1 MAKIGYLYLRNG
13 QWEGKSLLPP
23 GWIERVSHA
32 TVDMHGTFEPEM
44 RYSNQFW
51 ALPKKQVYMAV
62 GYHCQM
68 IMVFP
73 QRDIVAV
80 TTARDFCPF
89 SRMADL
95 ISGAVQSEAALPPNP
110 AGAGLLANAIR
121 DVSGEKPPEMGP
133 TPEIASH
140 VSGKIYKFFGN
151 PLGVKS
157 LSLTFDDPNP
167 HYGLEMY
174 DLDPTKP
181 SQKSAGQL
189 GMDGLY
195 RTSGPSVF
203 GAVAMK
209 GKWSDDHT
217 LVIDRQTLGTGEGQK
232 WSLSFDGDKLSLRG
246 KGRDGREV
254 SVDGESGGLLHGL
267 E

>member
-1 MAKIGYLYLRNG
+1 
-13 QWEGKSLLPP
+13 
-23 GWIERVSHA
+23 
-32 TVDMHGTFEPEM
+32 
-44 RYSNQFW
+44 
-51 ALPKKQVYMAV
+51 
-62 GYHCQM
+62 
-68 IMVFP
+68 VFP
-73 QRDIVAV
+73 EPDIVAV

-110 AGAGLLANAIR
+110 AGADLLANAIR
-121 DVSGEKPPEMGP
+121 DVSSERPPMEIGP
-133 TPEIASH
+133 MPEIASR
-140 VSGKIYKFFGN
+140 VSGKSYKFFGN

-157 LSLTFDDPNP
+157 LSLTFDNPNP
-167 HYGLEMY
+167 HYGLEIY
-174 DLDPTKP
+174 DQDPTRP
-181 SQKSAGQL
+181 SHKFAGQL

-195 RTSGPSVF
+195 RTSGPSFF

-232 WSLSFDGDKLSLRG
+232 WSLSFDGEKLTLRG

-254 SVDGESGGLLHGL
+254 SVGGESGGYLHGP